1 MANKRH
7 TEKSKTRLK
16 LLAAANALLKE
27 KGFSGTSVQKVMS
40 KAKLSHGGF
49 YAYFRDKDRM
59 VVEAVRWGMEQ
70 AAHQAA
76 AMVPKGLSREEQM
89 LQFFRFYLSPVHRE
103 RVAEGCPVAALS
115 RDFGNARLELRKE
128 FAREL
133 SKMIEQRRALFS
145 DSSQEIHRKEWM
157 GMMCTYVGAMILS
170 RSTEGDSLSDEFL
183 EAAFQFL
190 KLNIKAE

>member
-7 TEKSKTRLK
+7 NQKSETKLK
-16 LLAAANALLKE
+16 LLAAASALLKE
-27 KGFSGTSVQKVMS
+27 KGFSGASVQKVMR

-76 AMVPKGLSREEQM
+76 AMVPKGLSREERM
-89 LQFFRFYLSPVHRE
+89 LQFFRFYLSSVHRE

-145 DSSQEIHRKEWM
+145 DSSHEIQRKEWM